1 MNLIKTTDNG
11 LMKFKNLDAVAGNTL
26 ALMLEVEHTKMM
38 RTIKKVIKSEGNR
51 KKDTA
56 TSGVIFS
63 AIFKEWEYL
72 DSMNRKRKTFIMN
85 EDALYLVIANSQGK
99 KAHELKVLFKSE
111 FNKMKMEREARQ
123 ELKLIHPTYTDQ
135 VKVLSEMLKE
145 EGSKHYSRI
154 YTTIQRQINKAA
166 TLNPTPTG
174 ANKGQYR
181 ETLTEDQLADIQ
193 WFETFTA
200 GLIAYHARKGH
211 SGREIR
217 KRIKDGM
224 NNYFLN
230 SKDERKR
237 SA

>member
-111 FNKMKMEREARQ
+111 FNKMKAERNERELLKNKHLPFTNAIKIVNDKLGEEGSGAYNRYYATVQRQ
-123 ELKLIHPTYTDQ
+123 VNKVATGRPTPQGMDIEEYRCL
-135 VKVLSEMLKE
+135 LSEMELKNINTLE
-145 EGSKHYSRI
+145 SL
-154 YTTIQRQINKAA
+154 TIIFIDHFEDLHGR
-166 TLNPTPTG
+166 TLKDSV
-174 ANKGQYR
+174 AEMLKGECAQMFIKK
-181 ETLTEDQLADIQ
+181 ET
-193 WFETFTA
+193 
-200 GLIAYHARKGH
+200 KC
-211 SGREIR
+211 
-217 KRIKDGM
+217 
-224 NNYFLN
+224 
-230 SKDERKR
+230 
-237 SA
+237 